1 MSFIQNLLKKIEI
14 SKLADKVLASVGP
27 PGSMKKV
34 DKEVMIKLLEFGGYH
49 KKRERDLDLYLKE
62 DVSDKTRILVLDN
75 ELAIY
80 HTTIDDVVL
89 RKSPTVKEM
98 VRIKNIFRIIND
110 DDVVESRREDSVK
123 TIEKECIEK
132 LNLSFDHSDLD
143 EMANKGPHALD
154 RSDTEGVIQCLALFA
169 ELLGYKPP
177 PRIFR
182 IKEQYIMGAFN
193 RYEDGTI
200 YYGPIIIYSITDNLL
215 KFVDEQINTAGKEK
229 VEQVRLTILGEKDAS
244 IQGTDVFLF
253 LNKAAK
259 KLPINKPLNSKTG
272 AKS

>member
-1 MSFIQNLLKKIEI
+1 MSFIQNLLKKLEI
-14 SKLADKVLASVGP
+14 NRLADKVVASVGP

-34 DKEVMIKLLEFGGYH
+34 DKDAMIKLLELGGYH
-49 KKRERDLDLYLKE
+49 KKRERDLILYLKE
-62 DVSDKTRILVLDN
+62 DITEKTQILVLDN

-80 HTTIDDVVL
+80 HTTSDDVVL
-89 RKSPTVKEM
+89 RKSPIVKEM
-98 VRIKNIFRIIND
+98 VRIKNIRKIIND
-110 DDVVESRREDSVK
+110 TDVVMSRREDSVK

-132 LNLSFDHSDLD
+132 LDLSFDHSDLD
-143 EMANKGPHALD
+143 EIVDTGFSALE

-177 PRIFR
+177 PKVFR
-182 IKEQYIMGAFN
+182 IKDHYIMGTI
-193 RYEDGTI
+193 RQYEDGTT

-215 KFVDEQINTAGKEK
+215 KFVDEKINTAGKEK
-229 VEQVRLTILGEKDAS
+229 VEQVRLIILGETDAL

-253 LNKAAK
+253 LKKTAK
-259 KLPINKPLNSKTG
+259 KLPLHKPLNSKPG